1 MMLRRLT
8 LYVFFYQFIGLEI
21 VCNIVIFEQRGLDY
35 KNGSAFEPLHH
46 LLLFLFI
53 VCGRYLTTRTQNHY
67 ATSTCRFG
75 F

>member
-35 KNGSAFEPLHH
+35 KNGSAFEP
-46 LLLFLFI
+46 
-53 VCGRYLTTRTQNHY
+53 VNMRN
-67 ATSTCRFG
+67 
-75 F
+75 

>member
-35 KNGSAFEPLHH
+35 KNGSAFEPASSAVL
-46 LLLFLFI
+46 LFI